1 MMSDFEVRRRM
12 KDPLAALPFEI
23 GTELLSALRN
33 AVELELPELFIDM
46 ATWAQTVLL
55 FREVQPSALVRA
67 LEALQAKLPS
77 YVTTADVDPARKILA
92 AAKRELE
99 VVRLAEASAIDESSA
114 GGEIARR
121 YLDAILEGEETRA
134 TREVLLAVAGGMKTM
149 AVYSEVLTPVLHEAG
164 RLWQRNEI
172 SVSQEHII
180 TAAVERLMAQL
191 IDLTNSQV
199 QRDLSVASASVGSSQ
214 HQIGAR
220 MVADAFSLCGW
231 QANYLGSMVPIPD
244 LLDYV
249 DRVSI
254 DVLALS
260 ATLARDV
267 APVRNLIA
275 ELVDR
280 PVAPLVIVGGRAFAL
295 HSSLWRKVGAD
306 GYAQSPLMAV
316 ALANELVAHSDA
328 L

>member
-23 GTELLSALRN
+23 GTELLGALRN
-33 AVELELPELFIDM
+33 AIDLELPELFVDM

-55 FREVQPSALVRA
+55 FREVPSSALSRA
-67 LEALQAKLPS
+67 VDALQGQLS
-77 YVTTADVDPARKILA
+77 NYVPTADVETARTVLCHA
-92 AAKRELE
+92 RRELE
-99 VVRLAEASAIDESSA
+99 VIRLAEAPEIDEATTS
-114 GGEIARR
+114 GVIARR
-121 YLDAILEGEETRA
+121 YLDSILEGEETRA
-134 TREVLLAVAGGMKTM
+134 TREVLLAVAGGMKTLS
-149 AVYSEVLTPVLHEAG
+149 VYDEILTPVLHETG

-172 SVSQEHII
+172 SVSQEHIV

-191 IDLTNSQV
+191 IDLSSNPPH
-199 QRDLSVASASVGSSQ
+199 RDLAVASASVGNSQ
-214 HQIGAR
+214 HQVGAR
-220 MVADAFSLCGW
+220 MVADAFACCGW
-231 QANYLGSMVPIPD
+231 QANYLGAMIPLPD

-249 DRVSI
+249 DKVSI

-267 APVRNLIA
+267 QPIRALVT
-275 ELVDR
+275 ELETR
-280 PVAPLVIVGGRAFAL
+280 PVAPIVIVGGRAFSL

-316 ALANELVAHSDA
+316 ALANELVSHSDA
-328 L
+328 